1 MSSVILVVKNMV
13 CHRCTLA
20 VEEVLRNSAI
30 RYDQVITGEIHLPE
44 DITSEQ
50 YDLLR
55 KNLSK
60 IGLELIDNRM
70 SGMIEKIKQLVLKK
84 ARNEVNEKEMKTKL
98 SSFLSTHLH
107 YEYTYLSS
115 FFSSVEGRTIE
126 NYFIEQRIEKVKEL
140 LVYKEMTLSEIAFE
154 MDYSSVAHLSNQFKK
169 VTGLTP
175 SHFKQIGSM
184 KRKLLDQV

>member
-1 MSSVILVVKNMV
+1 MV

-98 SSFLSTHLH
+98 SSFLSPTCIMNTRISAVSFRQLKDGPSRIIL
-107 YEYTYLSS
+107 LSS
-115 FFSSVEGRTIE
+115 V
-126 NYFIEQRIEKVKEL
+126 L
-140 LVYKEMTLSEIAFE
+140 
-154 MDYSSVAHLSNQFKK
+154 KK
-169 VTGLTP
+169 
-175 SHFKQIGSM
+175 
-184 KRKLLDQV
+184 